1 MEFFF
6 MNTKNSKTNES
17 HRFIYNLMDKFDLKN
32 PNKNMALANLS
43 IYYTWKNVKSIY
55 KNNKFKT
62 SAPTWNETFDLP
74 DGSYNIP
81 AIQSYF
87 EYIIKKHETIADTVP
102 ILIYANN
109 VINRIVFKVKT
120 GYKLELLSEETMKLL
135 GSTLSIID
143 KDENSDTV
151 PKLENVEVVLV
162 HCNLVNNSY

>member
-17 HRFIYNLMDKFDLKN
+17 HRFIYNLMDKLDLKN
-32 PNKNMALANLS
+32 PNKNVALANLS

-87 EYIIKKHETIADTVP
+87 EYSYYCTH
-102 ILIYANN
+102 
-109 VINRIVFKVKT
+109 INLR
-120 GYKLELLSEETMKLL
+120 
-135 GSTLSIID
+135 
-143 KDENSDTV
+143 
-151 PKLENVEVVLV
+151 
-162 HCNLVNNSY
+162 